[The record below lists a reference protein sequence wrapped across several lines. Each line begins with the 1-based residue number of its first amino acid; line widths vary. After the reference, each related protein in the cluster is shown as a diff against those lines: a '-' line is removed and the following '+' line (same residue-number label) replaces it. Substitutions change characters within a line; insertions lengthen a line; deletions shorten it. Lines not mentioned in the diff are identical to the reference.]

1 MKTNLFFGL
10 ALLSMAPKAVRI
22 PFFDESGEP
31 IEAEDWAKGVR
42 KAFKAETGFK
52 VSKGQ
57 GNTLGRVNFL
67 VE

>member
-1 MKTNLFFGL
+1 M
-10 ALLSMAPKAVRI
+10 RI